1 MVIEVNVKQR
11 KVEGGEQCSK
21 RKNKWFLWKKIANYE
36 VEINCR
42 FQGNTSI
49 PTDSPHFGDLCE
61 LRPEYERYLTP
72 VDLKNENWD
81 KGMSSLYIPA
91 NKLDIG
97 ENHNRLTL
105 RRHTA
110 SIWMHILIFDN
121 FKLFL
126 NRDSN
131 FQALS

>member
-21 RKNKWFLWKKIANYE
+21 RKNKWFLWKKIANSE

-97 ENHNRLTL
+97 ENSEKLTL
-105 RRHTA
+105 RLHAA
-110 SIWMHILIFDN
+110 SIWMQIQIFDN
-121 FKLFL
+121 FLLEIKSLKTKKSIF
-126 NRDSN
+126 
-131 FQALS
+131 

>member
-21 RKNKWFLWKKIANYE
+21 RKNKWFLWKKIANSE

-49 PTDSPHFGDLCE
+49 PTDSPHFTDHCE

-72 VDLKNENWD
+72 VDLKSENWD

-97 ENHNRLTL
+97 ENSEKLTL
-105 RRHTA
+105 RLHAA
-110 SIWMHILIFDN
+110 SI
-121 FKLFL
+121 
-126 NRDSN
+126 
-131 FQALS
+131 